1 MLCYQVTLLSHRR
14 EWALQRGELITIFFM
29 MTVASAIPTKGV
41 NGLLLPMITGT
52 FYYAT
57 PENDWANQIHP
68 HLPNWILVDDVQAV
82 DAWWTADSGCLISPS
97 TGWEVHA
104 FDDTVLA
111 ILPEPE
117 PPAEPA

>member
-1 MLCYQVTLLSHRR
+1 MAPEDSVVAEALAGAIGAENVDIITPQDPLLRAVEGFQGTLSVHAR
-14 EWALQRGELITIFFM
+14 
-29 MTVASAIPTKGV
+29 
-41 NGLLLPMITGT
+41 
-52 FYYAT
+52 
-57 PENDWANQIHP
+57 
-68 HLPNWILVDDVQAV
+68 PNSVDDVQAV